1 MNKLYLMLLSL
12 TALLVGGTLRAQD
25 FHYSQFYHAPMH
37 LNPALAG
44 VFNGDVRL
52 AANYKSQWADVPVDY
67 KTFSVIADKK
77 FYRRTDR
84 TGFFS
89 AGLALNYDRAGDSRL
104 AWGDIDLNLSYT
116 QKLTER
122 LFVSVG
128 GQAGI
133 VQRSFSPNNL
143 RFDSQFDVGRG
154 VPDFALPT
162 GENLASSSNVFPDF
176 AAGIN
181 LRFQAKQTSN
191 LVFRNDKRN
200 KLDIGVALHHLT
212 TPNQSFLDGI
222 DVPLERRLSPYAIGT
237 LQVAA
242 PLDIVAAATYQT
254 QSAAYEELVLM
265 GGVRFH
271 LSNKLGKQFNF
282 MVGAGLRRNEI
293 QDAWWPAFELGIN
306 NIELGLN
313 YDFNVSRFDI
323 ATENRGGL
331 ELSLRYLIRN
341 TPKLP
346 AFRTCTLL

>member
-1 MNKLYLMLLSL
+1 MLAVLLCSGVYLS
-12 TALLVGGTLRAQD
+12 AQD

-37 LNPALAG
+37 LNPALTG
-44 VFNGDVRL
+44 VYNGDARL

-67 KTFSVIADKK
+67 KTFTVAFDKK
-77 FYRRTDR
+77 FYRRTDKS
-84 TGFFS
+84 GFFS

-116 QKLTER
+116 QKLSDR
-122 LFVSVG
+122 IYLSLG
-128 GQAGI
+128 GQAGL
-133 VQRSFSPNNL
+133 VQRSFRTDNL
-143 RFDSQFDVGRG
+143 RFDSQFDTGGG
-154 VPDFALPT
+154 VPNFALPT
-162 GENLASSSNVFPDF
+162 GENFGTTSNLFPDF

-181 LRFQAKQTSN
+181 LRLQSKQTSN
-191 LVFRNDKRN
+191 LVFRNDRRS
-200 KLDIGVALHHLT
+200 KLDVGVALHHLT
-212 TPNQSFLDGI
+212 TPDQSFIAGI
-222 DVPLERRLSPYAIGT
+222 KVPLERRLSPYATGT
-237 LQVAA
+237 LQVAS
-242 PLDIVAAATYQT
+242 PLDVVAAATYQT
-254 QSAAYEELVLM
+254 QGDAYEELVLM
-265 GGVRFH
+265 GGLRFH

-282 MVGAGLRRNEI
+282 MLGAGMRRNEI
-293 QDAWWPAFELGIN
+293 QDAWWPTFELGIN

>member
-1 MNKLYLMLLSL
+1 MLLMFAVVFGSTVL
-12 TALLVGGTLRAQD
+12 HAQD

-37 LNPALAG
+37 LNPALTG
-44 VFNGDVRL
+44 VFNGNVRL
-52 AANYKSQWADVPVDY
+52 AANYKSQWSDVPVDY
-67 KTFSVIADKK
+67 KTFSVVADKK
-77 FYRRTDR
+77 FYNRTDQK
-84 TGFFS
+84 GFLS

-116 QKLTER
+116 QQLSDR
-122 LFVSVG
+122 IFVSVG

-133 VQRSFSPNNL
+133 VQRSFSANNL

-154 VPDFALPT
+154 VPDFALPS
-162 GENLASSSNVFPDF
+162 GENFASTSNVFPDF
-176 AAGIN
+176 AAGVN
-181 LRFQAKQTSN
+181 LRFQAKQTST

-200 KLDIGVALHHLT
+200 KLDLGVAVHHLT
-212 TPNQSFLDGI
+212 APDQSFVEGI
-222 DVPLERRLSPYAIGT
+222 KVPLERRLSPYAIGT
-237 LQVAA
+237 FQLAK
-242 PLDIVAAATYQT
+242 PMDIVAAATYQT
-254 QSAAYEELVLM
+254 QGKAYEELVLM
-265 GGVRFH
+265 GGLRFH
-271 LSNKLGKQFNF
+271 LSNRLGKQFNF
-282 MVGAGLRRNEI
+282 MVGAGMRRNEI
-293 QDAWWPAFELGIN
+293 QDAWWPTFELGIN